1 MRRSYSGLTAKDS
14 SSSRILHTARTSTRA
29 LVDYVEE
36 NCLLTLEQLKT
47 TLVGKLYTLKQVR
60 IEPATCNGEVNI
72 KKRKQFAE
80 DLLKYSREGAFI
92 VYYDE
97 TNYNLHC
104 KHTQGRALKGKRAIV
119 KLSPSKGKS
128 LQIQ

>member
-47 TLVGKLYTLKQVR
+47 TVR